1 MSKVIRLTESD
12 LVNIVKKVISE
23 QTKNSDDFI
32 TNLKKSVNRAPVM
45 PQSVCPIGFKQ
56 MTQQEISS
64 YDKSLVK
71 PWASTTDGSGDY
83 QTSQGGKIICK
94 RNSPRR
100 GLNSFEGLTIHDVAN
115 GFRDAISGVAGSV
128 AQIIIAAMGGQA
140 INTVAWGLLVAY
152 DIYYWVEKGAP
163 DWFNII
169 NDLIW
174 LLLTGVGGKIF
185 GALKPLLKGESKL
198 LNIFIKA
205 SKTSSWNYLKSFL
218 SKITSY
224 ETKVISLIKQS
235 ITTITSKVPM
245 LKTLLT
251 PLLRMINRVGGLLK
265 MIQQT
270 FVEFSKI
277 NPVMK
282 VAKVVKP
289 VVKPVVKGAKEYV
302 KGDIQSR
309 AVSAG
314 LNAGFG
320 RT

>member
-1 MSKVIRLTESD
+1 M
-12 LVNIVKKVISE
+12 VNIVKKVISE
-23 QTKNSDDFI
+23 QTAYLNPSKISNDWK
-32 TNLKKSVNRAPVM
+32 TNLKNAGKN

-64 YDKSLVK
+64 YDKQLVK
-71 PWASTTDGSGDY
+71 PWTNTTDGNDNFR
-83 QTSQGGKIICK
+83 TSQGGKIICK
-94 RNSPRR
+94 RVTPR
-100 GLNSFEGLTIHDVAN
+100 GQGKNPFEGLTLDEVAN
-115 GFRDAISGVAGSV
+115 GFRDAISGIGGSIT
-128 AQIIIAAMGGQA
+128 QIIIAAMGGHA
-140 INTVAWGLLVAY
+140 INMVAWGLLVAY
-152 DIYYWVEKGAP
+152 DIYYWVDKGVP

-174 LLLTGVGGKIF
+174 LLLSGVGGKIF

-205 SKTSSWNYLKSFL
+205 SKTSSWSYLKSFF

-224 ETKVISLIKQS
+224 GTKVISLIKQS

-251 PLLRMINRVGGLLK
+251 PLMGMINRVGGLLTR
-265 MIQQT
+265 IQQT

-277 NPVMK
+277 KPVMK